1 MLLDVEPPEP
11 HKTGHHEIDLIIGGS
26 ALFLSLVSLA
36 IAVLHGH
43 TMEKMA
49 NANAQLVQA
58 NSWPFLQVTT
68 SNTRDNGEKLIAL
81 TVKNAGVG
89 PAKIYSSELR
99 YKGAII
105 HDWGKF
111 LDDCCNVS
119 GASKLSYSSSSD
131 ANLGVVR
138 AGEAVNILLVPGS
151 DENRNAWN
159 KLNVARHDVSYKICY
174 CSVFDECWT
183 TNGQT
188 LSPSPVKTCA
198 AKEEEEVVK
207 H

>member
-1 MLLDVEPPEP
+1 
-11 HKTGHHEIDLIIGGS
+11 LIIGGS
-26 ALFLSLVSLA
+26 ALLLSLVSLA
-36 IAVLHGH
+36 IAVLHGQ
-43 TMEKMA
+43 TMESMA
-49 NANAQLVQA
+49 HANAQLVQA

-68 SNTRDNGEKLIAL
+68 GNQGDNGEKVIGL

-99 YKGAII
+99 YKGAVI
-105 HDWGKF
+105 HDWEKF
-111 LDDCCNVS
+111 LGACCNVP
-119 GASKLSYSSSSD
+119 GTSKLSFSSSSH
-131 ANLGVVR
+131 ANLNVVR

-151 DENRNAWN
+151 DKNQLAWN
-159 KLNVARHDVSYKICY
+159 KLNVARHDVSFKICY

-198 AKEEEEVVK
+198 AKEEEEAVK
-207 H
+207 D

>member
-11 HKTGHHEIDLIIGGS
+11 RKTGHHKIDLIIAGS
-26 ALFLSLVSLA
+26 ALFLSLISLA

-68 SNTRDNGEKLIAL
+68 SNEGDNGKRVILL

-99 YKGAII
+99 YKGASI
-105 HDWGKF
+105 HQWGKF
-111 LDDCCNVS
+111 LDDCCNVP
-119 GASKLSYSSSSD
+119 GTAKLPYSSSND
-131 ANLGVVR
+131 ADFGVVR
-138 AGEAVNILLVPGS
+138 AGEAVNVLSVPGS
-151 DENRNAWN
+151 DETRLAWS
-159 KLNVARHDVSYKICY
+159 KLDLAREDVSFKICY
-174 CSVFDECWT
+174 CSVFDDCWT
-183 TNGQT
+183 TNGKT
-188 LSPSPVKTCA
+188 LSPTPVKTCSAKDEA
-198 AKEEEEVVK
+198 APQA
-207 H
+207 